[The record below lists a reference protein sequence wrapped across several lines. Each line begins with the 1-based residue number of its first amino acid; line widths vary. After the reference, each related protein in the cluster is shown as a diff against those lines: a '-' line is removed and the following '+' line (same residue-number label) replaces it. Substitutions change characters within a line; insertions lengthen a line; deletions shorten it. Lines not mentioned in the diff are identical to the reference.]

1 MNRRDF
7 LRLVS
12 AAPVWS
18 VMPVWSR
25 QGNPVFGRTLLLLEL
40 NGGNDGINTLIPY
53 RESAYYRQRPTLA
66 LPVDQILQLNEQT
79 GMHPAL
85 ESLMPLWE
93 AGEMAWIQGLG
104 YPQPN
109 RSHFRSI
116 AIWDSASASDE
127 IKSEGWLSPVVKAL
141 PLRDQKPLDG
151 IMIGRNKGPLAG
163 EGMRVVSLSD
173 SDVFLRRAASVK
185 PVGQISGNPA
195 LQHILQ
201 VQREIGH
208 AAAAL
213 RERLT
218 AQTHS
223 IVDRFPSSRFG
234 RELALAARLIIS
246 GVDVPVIK
254 VAQSGYDTH
263 SHQSAKH
270 RRLLTE
276 VAKGLAAFRSVL
288 TESRD
293 WNRTLVMSYGEFGR
307 RVAENA
313 SAGTDHGTAAPYF
326 VLGGAVKQG
335 LFGEA
340 PSLTSLDGGDLRFT
354 VDYRR
359 YYGTVASKW
368 FGVSGTGI
376 AEQRHDPLGFIL

>member
-1 MNRRDF
+1 MKRRDF
-7 LRLVS
+7 LRLVA
-12 AAPVWS
+12 AAPVWG
-18 VMPVWSR
+18 VPPVWSR
-25 QGNPVFGRTLLLLEL
+25 QEKPVFGRTLLLLEL

-53 RESAYYRQRPTLA
+53 RESAYYRQRPKLA
-66 LPVDQILQLNEQT
+66 LPVDQILQLNERT

-85 ESLMPLWE
+85 EPLMPLWD

-104 YPQPN
+104 YPQSN

-127 IKSEGWLSPVVKAL
+127 VKSEGWLSPVVKAL
-141 PLRDQKPLDG
+141 PLRDEKSLDG
-151 IMIGRNKGPLAG
+151 IVIGRNSGPLAG

-185 PVGQISGNPA
+185 PIGQISGNPA

-218 AQTHS
+218 VQTQS
-223 IVDRFPSSRFG
+223 LVDRFPNSRFG
-234 RELALAARLIIS
+234 RELALAARVIIS

-254 VAQSGYDTH
+254 VSQSGYDTH

-276 VAKGLAAFRSVL
+276 LAQGLAAFRSAL
-288 TESRD
+288 TDSGD

-326 VLGGAVKQG
+326 VLGGAVKSG

-340 PSLTSLDGGDLRFT
+340 SSLTSLDRGDLRFT
-354 VDYRR
+354 VDLRR
-359 YYGTVASKW
+359 YYGTVATKW
-368 FGVSGTGI
+368 FGVSGAGNVGQGH
-376 AEQRHDPLGFIL
+376 EPLGFLL

>member
-7 LRLVS
+7 LRLV
-12 AAPVWS
+12 AVAPVWS
-18 VMPVWSR
+18 VLPVWSR
-25 QGNPVFGRTLLLLEL
+25 QEKPVSGRTLLLLEL

-53 RESAYYRQRPTLA
+53 RESEYYRQRPKLA
-66 LPVDQILQLNEQT
+66 LPVDQVLQLNEQA

-85 ESLMPLWE
+85 EPLMSLWD

-104 YPQPN
+104 YPRPN

-127 IKSEGWLSPVVKAL
+127 IQSEGWLSPVVKAL
-141 PLRDQKPLDG
+141 PLRDEKPLDG
-151 IMIGRNKGPLAG
+151 IVIGRNSGPLAG

-185 PVGQISGNPA
+185 PIGQISGNLA

-218 AQTHS
+218 EQTHS

-254 VAQSGYDTH
+254 VSQSGYDTH

-276 VAKGLAAFRSVL
+276 LAQGLAAFRSAL
-288 TESRD
+288 TDSGD

-326 VLGGAVKQG
+326 VLGGAVKPG

-368 FGVSGTGI
+368 FGVSGAGV
-376 AEQRHDPLGFIL
+376 AGGGHDPLEFLL

>member
-7 LRLVS
+7 LRLVA

-18 VMPVWSR
+18 VLPVWSR
-25 QGNPVFGRTLLLLEL
+25 QEKPVFGRTLLLLEL

-53 RESAYYRQRPTLA
+53 RESAYYRQRPKLA
-66 LPVDQILQLNEQT
+66 LPVDEILQLNEQT

-85 ESLMPLWE
+85 EPLMPLWD

-127 IKSEGWLSPVVKAL
+127 VRSEGWLSPVVKAS
-141 PLRDQKPLDG
+141 PLRDERLLDG
-151 IMIGRNKGPLAG
+151 IVIGRNSGPLAG
-163 EGMRVVSLSD
+163 EGMRVISLSD
-173 SDVFLRRAASVK
+173 SETFLRRAASVK
-185 PVGQISGNPA
+185 PIYKKSGNPA

-208 AAAAL
+208 AASAL

-218 AQTHS
+218 VQTHS

-234 RELALAARLIIS
+234 RDLALAARLIIS

-254 VAQSGYDTH
+254 VPQIGYDTH

-276 VAKGLAAFRSVL
+276 LAQGLAAFRSVL
-288 TESRD
+288 SDSGD

-326 VLGGAVKQG
+326 VLGGVVKPG

-354 VDYRR
+354 VDFRR

-368 FGVSGTGI
+368 FGVSGAGNVGQGH
-376 AEQRHDPLGFIL
+376 EPLGFLL